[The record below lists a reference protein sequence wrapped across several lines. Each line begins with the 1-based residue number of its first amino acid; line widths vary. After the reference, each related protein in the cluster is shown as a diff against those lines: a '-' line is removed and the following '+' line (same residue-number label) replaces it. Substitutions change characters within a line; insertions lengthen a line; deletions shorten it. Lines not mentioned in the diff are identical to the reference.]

1 MAPPPTST
9 TSVRRCSILTGTLLL
24 LLAVAASLPS
34 SARSSAIRP
43 ASSAVSTDTEAAAS
57 PLVPSNWHGA
67 SDVPAEVSASAAG
80 RTVVVRKKRTLLKL
94 KPLIVLPVKVA
105 LGTGAKLVA
114 GAKLGAKAVG
124 IGSKA
129 LGVSLV
135 GLKAVHKV
143 AKVTVKAATA
153 LGVKA
158 VLLNFLFQ
166 KINQVID
173 FKTRLL
179 SNLDQRNRQQ
189 NAQFLSPV
197 LTQSSSSA
205 KSGSIGNKED
215 DDFLASVPGSSDQQ
229 VLAQEQVKSSAI
241 APAGEVAPLEDDSE
255 VTFDANKVTLQV
267 PDRLFGPSF
276 TAVNGISQAIG
287 NVIQNAAGRLARLVD
302 AIKTAI
308 WRKAAGVSAISNSSG
323 SSSGNG
329 GSPDASTAN
338 RGSRDAAANLQNDD
352 GLDLDPLDEAA
363 SAPSASPAK
372 LNATGSGA
380 GATGTAAGGGNK

>member
-1 MAPPPTST
+1 MTSPLTST
-9 TSVRRCSILTGTLLL
+9 TSVRRCSVLTTTLLL
-24 LLAVAASLPS
+24 LLAVAANFPS
-34 SARSSAIRP
+34 GALSSAIRP
-43 ASSAVSTDTEAAAS
+43 ASSAVSTDVAAGSS
-57 PLVPSNWHGA
+57 PLVPSNWHGTPNVPA
-67 SDVPAEVSASAAG
+67 DVPASDAG
-80 RTVVVRKKRTLLKL
+80 RTVVREKRTLLKL

-124 IGSKA
+124 VGSKA

-135 GLKAVHKV
+135 GLKAAHKV

-215 DDFLASVPGSSDQQ
+215 DDFLASAPGTSDQQ
-229 VLAQEQVKSSAI
+229 VLAQEQIKSSAI
-241 APAGEVAPLEDDSE
+241 APAVAPLEDDSE
-255 VTFDANKVTLQV
+255 VTFDANKVTLQI

-276 TAVNGISQAIG
+276 TAVNGISQTIG

-302 AIKTAI
+302 AIKAAF

-323 SSSGNG
+323 SSSGGGGGG
-329 GSPDASTAN
+329 GSSSTRRPTAN
-338 RGSRDAAANLQNDD
+338 RGSRDAAADLQNNDDD

-363 SAPSASPAK
+363 SASSPASPAK
-372 LNATGSGA
+372 PNATGRADGA
-380 GATGTAAGGGNK
+380 GNNQ

>member
-205 KSGSIGNKED
+205 KSGSIGNKD
-215 DDFLASVPGSSDQQ
+215 NASFNGVAAPAPADTFIAAPDFVAAADTPGFVANAPPATFVPGSDLIASPPPPSQQ
-229 VLAQEQVKSSAI
+229 EFAGAPPNFAGTPANFEGTSPNFAGAPPGFPAFQQSFSAEPSS
-241 APAGEVAPLEDDSE
+241 
-255 VTFDANKVTLQV
+255 F
-267 PDRLFGPSF
+267 
-276 TAVNGISQAIG
+276 
-287 NVIQNAAGRLARLVD
+287 AA
-302 AIKTAI
+302 T
-308 WRKAAGVSAISNSSG
+308 
-323 SSSGNG
+323 
-329 GSPDASTAN
+329 
-338 RGSRDAAANLQNDD
+338 NDD
-352 GLDLDPLDEAA
+352 G
-363 SAPSASPAK
+363 SPSSE
-372 LNATGSGA
+372 TSF
-380 GATGTAAGGGNK
+380 

>member
-1 MAPPPTST
+1 MTSLQT
-9 TSVRRCSILTGTLLL
+9 TSKLVRRCSVLTATLLL
-24 LLAVAASLPS
+24 LVAVAASLPS
-34 SARSSAIRP
+34 GARSSAIRP
-43 ASSAVSTDTEAAAS
+43 ASYSSLTDAEAS
-57 PLVPSNWHGA
+57 PLVPSSGQG
-67 SDVPAEVSASAAG
+67 VSAIHADIPTEAAG
-80 RTVVVRKKRTLLKL
+80 RAVVVRKKRTLLKL

-124 IGSKA
+124 LGSKA

-197 LTQSSSSA
+197 LTQPSSSS

-215 DDFLASVPGSSDQQ
+215 DDFLASVPGTSDQQ
-229 VLAQEQVKSSAI
+229 VLAQEQTKSSAI
-241 APAGEVAPLEDDSE
+241 APAVAPLEDDSE
-255 VTFDANKVTLQV
+255 VTFDANKVTLQI

-302 AIKTAI
+302 AIKAAI
-308 WRKAAGVSAISNSSG
+308 WRKAAGVSSISNSSG
-323 SSSGNG
+323 SFGGNG
-329 GSPDASTAN
+329 GSSGATAN
-338 RGSRDAAANLQNDD
+338 RGSRDAAADLQNDD

-363 SAPSASPAK
+363 SAPSVSPKK
-372 LNATGSGA
+372 LNATDLGT
-380 GATGTAAGGGNK
+380 GATNTRDGSNK

>member
-1 MAPPPTST
+1 MTSPLTST
-9 TSVRRCSILTGTLLL
+9 TSVRRCSVLTTTLLL
-24 LLAVAASLPS
+24 LLAVAANFPS
-34 SARSSAIRP
+34 GALSSAIRP
-43 ASSAVSTDTEAAAS
+43 ASSAVSTDVAAGSS
-57 PLVPSNWHGA
+57 PLVPSNWHGTPNVPA
-67 SDVPAEVSASAAG
+67 DVPASDAG
-80 RTVVVRKKRTLLKL
+80 RTVVREKRTLLKL

-124 IGSKA
+124 VGSKA

-135 GLKAVHKV
+135 GLKAAHKV

-205 KSGSIGNKED
+205 KSGSIGNKD
-215 DDFLASVPGSSDQQ
+215 ATFNDVAVAAAVDASIATPDFVAAADTPKFATNAPSSAFVPGSNLIASPPPPQQ
-229 VLAQEQVKSSAI
+229 EF
-241 APAGEVAPLEDDSE
+241 AGAPLNLAGIPANFEDTSSS
-255 VTFDANKVTLQV
+255 FAGA
-267 PDRLFGPSF
+267 PPGFRAFHPSF
-276 TAVNGISQAIG
+276 
-287 NVIQNAAGRLARLVD
+287 AA
-302 AIKTAI
+302 T
-308 WRKAAGVSAISNSSG
+308 
-323 SSSGNG
+323 
-329 GSPDASTAN
+329 
-338 RGSRDAAANLQNDD
+338 NDD
-352 GLDLDPLDEAA
+352 G
-363 SAPSASPAK
+363 SPSSE
-372 LNATGSGA
+372 TSF
-380 GATGTAAGGGNK
+380 

>member
-1 MAPPPTST
+1 MIPPSTSM
-9 TSVRRCSILTGTLLL
+9 TSVRRCSVLTATLLL
-24 LLAVAASLPS
+24 LLAVAATLPS

-43 ASSAVSTDTEAAAS
+43 ASSAISTDAAAADS

-67 SDVPAEVSASAAG
+67 SDVPADVPTSAAG

-124 IGSKA
+124 VGSKA

-215 DDFLASVPGSSDQQ
+215 DDFLASVPGTNDQQ
-229 VLAQEQVKSSAI
+229 VLAQEQTKSSAI
-241 APAGEVAPLEDDSE
+241 APAAVAPLEDDSE

-302 AIKTAI
+302 AIKAAI

-323 SSSGNG
+323 GGGSSG
-329 GSPDASTAN
+329 SSTAN
-338 RGSRDAAANLQNDD
+338 RGSRDASADLQNDD

-363 SAPSASPAK
+363 SAPSASPTKINTTDLGAS
-372 LNATGSGA
+372 ATS
-380 GATGTAAGGGNK
+380 NK